1 MGKVDLNQ
9 VIAELSIAM
18 KLDRSFDPI
27 IARYGIETG
36 GEAMQFIQFENQD
49 VPEIEEDYELEEE
62 AGIERLE
69 DERQSE
75 EFYKSLAEE

>member
-27 IARYGIETG
+27 IAKYGNEVV

-49 VPEIEEDYELEEE
+49 VPEIEEDYE
-62 AGIERLE
+62 
-69 DERQSE
+69 
-75 EFYKSLAEE
+75 

>member
-18 KLDRSFDPI
+18 KLDRSLDPI
-27 IARYGIETG
+27 IARYGVETV

-49 VPEIEEDYELEEE
+49 VPEIEEDYE
-62 AGIERLE
+62 
-69 DERQSE
+69 
-75 EFYKSLAEE
+75 

>member
-27 IARYGIETG
+27 IAKYGVEIV

-49 VPEIEEDYELEEE
+49 VPEIEEDYE
-62 AGIERLE
+62 
-69 DERQSE
+69 
-75 EFYKSLAEE
+75 